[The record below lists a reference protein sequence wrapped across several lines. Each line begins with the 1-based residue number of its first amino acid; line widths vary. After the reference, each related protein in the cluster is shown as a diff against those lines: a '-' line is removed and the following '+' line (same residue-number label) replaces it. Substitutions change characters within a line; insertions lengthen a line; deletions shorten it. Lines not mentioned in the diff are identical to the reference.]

1 MELKHLHKKTRKQ
14 RRSQQRQPIG
24 FTLVEALV
32 ALLIGAIFSA
42 AFLDIFT
49 TLLRTNTTTQNE
61 ICANTI
67 AQTMIENAQAVGY
80 SFLAAK
86 TGTWELYDQ
95 GAPYITDIKKDP
107 VLLDLMSKNWS
118 DKVKTSNFK
127 GKVTCTIEPV
137 STIPSALVFNVIV
150 KWSDGSHIG
159 TATNP
164 YGRIITTSTILTD
177 SGFNKW
183 EQ

>member
-1 MELKHLHKKTRKQ
+1 MKLRRTSKKRPKQ
-14 RRSQQRQPIG
+14 RLSKG

-42 AFLDIFT
+42 AFLDIFS

-67 AQTMIENAQAVGY
+67 AQTMIENAQALGY
-80 SFLAAK
+80 NFLVAK

-95 GAPYITDIKKDP
+95 GAPFTTAIKQDP
-107 VLLDLMSKNWS
+107 VLLDLVGKNWS
-118 DKVKTSNFK
+118 DKVKTSNFR

-137 STIPSALVFNVIV
+137 STIPSALIFSVIV
-150 KWSDGSHIG
+150 KWSDGAHAG
-159 TATNP
+159 TQANP
-164 YGRIITTSTILTD
+164 YGRSITTSTILTD